1 LTLIDYGWCPGSS
14 SDLVLAPFAKMGFVA
29 ARVVSE
35 HRGSYQIYTAA
46 GEASAQLTGHFRHQT
61 ADALRLPA
69 VGDWVVVESQG
80 QDPLAT
86 IHEVLPRTSQFV
98 RKAAGA
104 VTQGQVVA
112 ANVDAVLLMSG
123 LDGDFN
129 LRRIERY
136 LVTAWDSGAKPVI
149 VLNKADVCA
158 DLDAAIAQV
167 SAVAIGVPI
176 HPISAATGQGLNQ
189 LDAYFQPGKTVALL
203 GSSGVGKSTLTNYW
217 LGQAQQS
224 TQGVRADDSRG
235 RHTTTHRQL
244 LRLPSGALLIDTPGM
259 RELQLWQA
267 GTGLQETFGD
277 IAALAEHCKFRDCQ
291 HDREPGC
298 AVQGAIAAG
307 QLSPKRLQSYQKLQR
322 EQQWVAQRQDA
333 HAHQNTKRRWKQM
346 TKTMRQRY
354 QQGQ

>member
-1 LTLIDYGWCPGSS
+1 
-14 SDLVLAPFAKMGFVA
+14 M
-29 ARVVSE
+29 
-35 HRGSYQIYTAA
+35 
-46 GEASAQLTGHFRHQT
+46 
-61 ADALRLPA
+61 
-69 VGDWVVVESQG
+69 
-80 QDPLAT
+80 
-86 IHEVLPRTSQFV
+86 
-98 RKAAGA
+98 
-104 VTQGQVVA
+104 
-112 ANVDAVLLMSG
+112 
-123 LDGDFN
+123 
-129 LRRIERY
+129 
-136 LVTAWDSGAKPVI
+136 
-149 VLNKADVCA
+149 
-158 DLDAAIAQV
+158 
-167 SAVAIGVPI
+167 
-176 HPISAATGQGLNQ
+176 
-189 LDAYFQPGKTVALL
+189 
-203 GSSGVGKSTLTNYW
+203 
-217 LGQAQQS
+217 
-224 TQGVRADDSRG
+224 RADDSRG

-333 HAHQNTKRRWKQM
+333 HQNTKRRWKQM